1 MLEKIGID
9 TGGFSGQGNTT
20 AVGPNIAAQVAQAV
34 NANQGIINL
43 SKGVMYNVYPMP
55 TSLTY
60 SVSSNNGGGAASTT
74 VYGFNNGTLNPAVTT
89 NGSGAASIVNTFG
102 DGLSGRQYANLALS
116 ANAGMGIKILG
127 FTIQAS
133 NYTSGVATPSAF
145 STLNLTVITQNGY
158 GATVPQTIDLNQ
170 ALRNTQYNS
179 GMLTLVY
186 GFYLNSLT
194 QLQMVLPVNT
204 SLVFTLFT
212 EASGFTG

>member
-1 MLEKIGID
+1 MLEKLGIDSGASIGIVNAPAL
-9 TGGFSGQGNTT
+9 GQ
-20 AVGPNIAAQVAQAV
+20 NIAAQVAQAV

-43 SKGVMYNVYPMP
+43 SQGVMFNVFPMP

-74 VYGFNNGTLNPAVTT
+74 VYGFNNSTLTAAVTT

-102 DGLSGRQYANLALS
+102 DGLSGRLYTQLASS

-127 FTIQAS
+127 FTIQAT
-133 NYTSGVATPSAF
+133 NFTSGVAAPTAF

-158 GATVPQTIDLNQ
+158 GSTVPQTIDLNQ

-212 EASGFTG
+212 EASGFAG

>member
-9 TGGFSGQGNTT
+9 TSGMAGVVSTT
-20 AVGPNIAAQVAQAV
+20 GVGPNIAAQVAQAV

-43 SKGVMYNVYPMP
+43 SQGVMYNVYPMP

-74 VYGFNNGTLNPAVTT
+74 IYAFNNGSLNAAVTT

-102 DGLSGRQYANLALS
+102 DGLLGRLYSQLALS

-133 NYTSGVATPSAF
+133 NFTSGVAAPTAF